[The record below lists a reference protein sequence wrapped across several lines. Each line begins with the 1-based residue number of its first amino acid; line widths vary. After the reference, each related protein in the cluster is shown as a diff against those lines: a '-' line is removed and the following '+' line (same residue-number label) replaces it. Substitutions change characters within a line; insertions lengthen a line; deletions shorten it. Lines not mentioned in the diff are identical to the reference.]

1 MAARESAI
9 VSVAVGGGGGTGVA
23 VGGGIG
29 VGIGNCI
36 GSSLEQPAKI
46 TTINNRNVAGTDLVD
61 VGSV

>member
-9 VSVAVGGGGGTGVA
+9 VSVAVGGG
-23 VGGGIG
+23 IG
-29 VGIGNCI
+29 VGTGNCI

>member
-9 VSVAVGGGGGTGVA
+9 VSVAVGGGGTGVA

-29 VGIGNCI
+29 VGTGNCI